1 MFAQIMEGRA
11 SDPAGIRRQMDRWIA
26 ELQPGATGY
35 LGSTGG
41 VTADGRAILMAR
53 FESPEAAEANS
64 SRREQGEWWAETEK
78 CFDGSVD
85 FVESTDVEVLRGG
98 GSDAAGFVQVMKDS
112 GANRDLLRRLD
123 DQLEQVG
130 DGFRPDLLGGIRVW
144 TGPDT
149 YVEFAYFTSEAEARE
164 GEQSEPPPELA
175 ESMEQFGEA
184 MANVEFID
192 LTDPMLNSA

>member
-11 SDPAGIRRQMDRWIA
+11 SDPAGIRRQMDRWIV
-26 ELQPGATGY
+26 ELQPGANGY

-41 VTADGRAILMAR
+41 IAPDGTAILMAR

-64 SRREQGEWWAETEK
+64 ARPEQGQWWAETEK

-85 FVESTDVEVLRGG
+85 FVESTDIEMLRGG
-98 GSDAAGFVQVMKDS
+98 GSDDAGFVQVMKDS
-112 GANRDLLRRLD
+112 DADRDLLRRLD

-144 TGPDT
+144 TSPDS
-149 YVEFAYFTSEAEARE
+149 YVEFAYFTSEADART

-175 ESMEQFGEA
+175 ESMQQFDEA
-184 MANVEFID
+184 MAGVEFVD